1 MRNKTRIV
9 ALTTAILGTGL
20 LAGSAFAQ
28 QAGSPDQPNPQ
39 PMNEPGQQGPMGSQQ
54 PSGQQTGQQMKGTRL
69 NVDTS
74 DRFGRYVTD
83 ANGRALYMFTADS
96 KGESSCYDAC
106 ARAWPPVTTTGEPEA
121 AAAGLDKSKLGTI
134 TRRDGTKQVTY
145 NGKPLYYFA
154 RDTQPQQL
162 SGQDVHGFG
171 GEWYLVAPDGTTIKS
186 AQQPET
192 NQPGMQQSE
201 GTQPDQGMQPGQ
213 GMEPDQGMQPPSTED
228 QDQSAPPP
236 SDMVPGTHEPDE

>member
-1 MRNKTRIV
+1 MRTKTRIV

-28 QAGSPDQPNPQ
+28 QAGPPDQPNPE
-39 PMNEPGQQGPMGSQQ
+39 PMNQPGQQGPTGAQQQ
-54 PSGQQTGQQMKGTRL
+54 PGQQMKGTQL

-74 DRFGRYVTD
+74 SRFGRYVTD
-83 ANGRALYMFTADS
+83 SSGRALYMFTADS
-96 KGESSCYDAC
+96 KGQSSCYDAC
-106 ARAWPPVTTTGEPEA
+106 ARAWPPVTTTGTPEA

-145 NGKPLYYFA
+145 DGKPLYYFA
-154 RDTQPQQL
+154 RDTEPQQL

-186 AQQPET
+186 AQQPEA
-192 NQPGMQQSE
+192 NQPGMEQNE
-201 GTQPDQGMQPGQ
+201 GMQPGQ
-213 GMEPDQGMQPPSTED
+213 GMQPPSTDQD

-236 SDMVPGTHEPDE
+236 SDMGPGTHEPDE